1 MTVHWRGIVIPE
13 IAHQAVVLVC
23 WIGLLIVGAG
33 CTSTARPDAEIPPKQ
48 AVTEE
53 KVDNCSPLCQGPL
66 RDILTAVLAL
76 DITEEE
82 SLRQLQDAENQ
93 REEFMAKCMAEKG
106 FAYIPNPEIL
116 TPLPPSEFHF
126 DNRDWVSQYGYG
138 LANSPSSTNADPI
151 PVPVDTNPNTPIVD
165 SLSATE
171 LEAYHLALNG
181 DEGCRSLAWQH
192 VFSTGLSGLRQSDEF
207 APLFAALSE
216 MQTRVLRIEIS
227 DAERDWATCM
237 ADAGYPGFERWF
249 DPAQAIS
256 EAWTEWHMSLD
267 WENWDGRSPMA
278 TNDPELAA
286 LQEREIE
293 MALADFDC
301 RVVVNFDARQA
312 ARQLE
317 AETQFYHDH
326 QAELKALQ
334 SAAEQLG

>member
-1 MTVHWRGIVIPE
+1 MTPNIKYRSV
-13 IAHQAVVLVC
+13 AFVC
-23 WIGLLIVGAG
+23 GLGLLMVGIG
-33 CTSTARPDAEIPPKQ
+33 CTSTARPDSELPPQQ
-48 AVTEE
+48 AVADG

-66 RDILTAVLAL
+66 RDVLAAALAL

-106 FAYIPNPEIL
+106 FEYIPNPEIL

-126 DNRDWVSQYGYG
+126 DNRDWVAQYGYG
-138 LANSPSSTNADPI
+138 VVYSPSSTNVDPI
-151 PVPVDTNPNTPIVD
+151 PVPVDTNPNTPITN
-165 SLSATE
+165 SLSATA
-171 LEAYHLALNG
+171 LEAYQLALNG

-207 APLFAALSE
+207 APLFTALSE
-216 MQTRVLRIEIS
+216 MQIRVLRTEIS

-249 DPAQAIS
+249 EPAQAMS
-256 EAWTEWHMSLD
+256 DAWLDWHMSLD
-267 WENWDGRSPMA
+267 WENWDDRFPMA
-278 TNDPELAA
+278 TNNPELAA

-293 MALADFDC
+293 MALTDFDC
-301 RVVVNFDARQA
+301 RVAVNFYARQA

-317 AETQFYHDH
+317 AENQFYHDH
-326 QAELKALQ
+326 QAALKALQ
-334 SAAEQLG
+334 AAAEQLG